1 MRALVPPAP
10 PSPSETGRMIRALTS
25 PPPPAPAPSDTGR
38 MRAMAPPMKPIP
50 AMQSAP
56 AAPPTIDFPAWTP
69 ENGAPRQDD
78 EFAQISAQARLGV
91 QQKVVD
97 EASRR
102 KTQRLL
108 MACGAAVVVAGGIV
122 FLIEK
127 FYDPEAR
134 AREAAIAATVQQMTD
149 QQKVTDNLTLIEID
163 IENAI
168 MSNDLEIA
176 RRELA
181 KLVEKSPNHPRREF
195 LQASIDRAAA
205 LARLSP
211 QTAPSGEPPALAPT
225 QAAVVSSPSNP
236 SRPVQK
242 PRAEERTPER
252 VASRQTEIAPKPRST
267 RDIPQTGPRTFGSPI
282 GESAGQPTIPLNA
295 PINSAPV
302 STVRRSDNSFVG
314 RTLEAGDNSPLTRA
328 PQTAPANASAAAS
341 SSANNPALSGS
352 AAVAVPPA
360 AAPQPSVALDV
371 VPARVVKRV
380 APTAPL
386 GISRK
391 TAGFVV
397 VKFNISETGK
407 VSDVEVVESNP
418 SGVFDDAAQSAV
430 RKWMYEPRKE
440 NGSAV
445 ASQAKARLVFDAEN

>member
-1 MRALVPPAP
+1 MQVVQPAP
-10 PSPSETGRMIRALTS
+10 PTS
-25 PPPPAPAPSDTGR
+25 
-38 MRAMAPPMKPIP
+38 
-50 AMQSAP
+50 
-56 AAPPTIDFPAWTP
+56 DFPVWTP
-69 ENGAPRQDD
+69 ENGVSRPDD

-102 KTQRLL
+102 KTQRV
-108 MACGAAVVVAGGIV
+108 MVACGAAVIVAGGIV

-134 AREAAIAATVQQMTD
+134 AREAAIAATVQQMAD

-168 MSNDLEIA
+168 MNNDLEVA
-176 RRELA
+176 RSELS

-205 LARLSP
+205 LAKLSP
-211 QTAPSGEPPALAPT
+211 QSAPGAEPPAPAPT
-225 QAAVVSSPSNP
+225 QAAVVSSPAPSNN
-236 SRPVQK
+236 SRPAQ
-242 PRAEERTPER
+242 RAREDERTPNR
-252 VASRQTEIAPKPRST
+252 VASRPSEVAPPSRST
-267 RDIPQTGPRTFGSPI
+267 RNIQQTGPRSFGAPI

-302 STVRRSDNSFVG
+302 STVRRSDNAFVG

-328 PQTAPANASAAAS
+328 PQSAPIAASTTS
-341 SSANNPALSGS
+341 SSAANDPPMAGS

-380 APTAPL
+380 APMAPL

-407 VSDVEVVESNP
+407 VSDVEVVESSP
-418 SGVFDDAAQSAV
+418 QGVFDDAAQSAV

-440 NGSAV
+440 NGAAV